1 MRYYYFTDICY
12 CRVLCF
18 HCLNRPTCIMGIT
31 FVVQKHNMFLVLT
44 LTCFDDINKLLLSS
58 FRQINSSLRKLARR
72 FDACLLVRD
81 ELSPMMIMMMMMEAL
96 KLDRN
101 VHWWT
106 DCNWTPKTVLFL
118 SKNQKSQQVIIFQL
132 GSNAALQTARKSEF
146 SSSFFRVPSSECSS
160 ELGSRNSEIYGNSS
174 KQIKRRNLMF
184 SDKLIGI

>member
-1 MRYYYFTDICY
+1 
-12 CRVLCF
+12 
-18 HCLNRPTCIMGIT
+18 MGIT

-101 VHWWT
+101 VH
-106 DCNWTPKTVLFL
+106 
-118 SKNQKSQQVIIFQL
+118 
-132 GSNAALQTARKSEF
+132 
-146 SSSFFRVPSSECSS
+146 
-160 ELGSRNSEIYGNSS
+160 
-174 KQIKRRNLMF
+174 
-184 SDKLIGI
+184 